1 MKESLIQSRQNPKV
15 KFLAGLRKKRDREQH
30 GCFLIE
36 GRKEL
41 ENFLAAGRI
50 LDELFHCPEFDKKDK
65 GKFWETAKESSE
77 QYYEFSAHAF
87 EKVSKTQ
94 MVGLGWQRTGSHQL
108 TTFSCQKIPYCLFWK
123 VLKSQ
128 VISEQSFAQQ
138 THMGWMQYSAMNPE

>member
-65 GKFWETAKESSE
+65 GKF
-77 QYYEFSAHAF
+77 
-87 EKVSKTQ
+87 
-94 MVGLGWQRTGSHQL
+94 LGD
-108 TTFSCQKIPYCLFWK
+108 CQ
-123 VLKSQ
+123 VVQ
-128 VISEQSFAQQ
+128 
-138 THMGWMQYSAMNPE
+138 

>member
-87 EKVSKTQ
+87 EKVSARENPDGWL
-94 MVGLGWQRTGSHQL
+94 GL
-108 TTFSCQKIPYCLFWK
+108 
-123 VLKSQ
+123 
-128 VISEQSFAQQ
+128 A
-138 THMGWMQYSAMNPE
+138 